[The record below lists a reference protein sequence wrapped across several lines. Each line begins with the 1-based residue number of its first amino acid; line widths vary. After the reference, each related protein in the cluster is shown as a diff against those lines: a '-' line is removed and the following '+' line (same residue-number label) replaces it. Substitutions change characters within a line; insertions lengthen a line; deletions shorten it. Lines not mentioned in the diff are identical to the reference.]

1 MATTKDRQVIYLGA
15 ATAAALADYHA
26 RRRGQF
32 KSVSATVEHLLQ
44 RALLGELDEGMEGL
58 LAPVIA
64 QRVEEAAARA
74 VEARVAPLLAAQTDR
89 LAALLVRSGKD
100 ALGGYGVGVAILER
114 LTGDAAAA
122 RRLAE
127 EARLAAGPAYT
138 ARGLRGTP
146 GDERA

>member
-1 MATTKDRQVIYLGA
+1 MTTTKDRQVIYLSPA
-15 ATAAALADYHA
+15 LAAALADYQA
-26 RRRGQF
+26 RRRGRF

-44 RALLGELDEGMEGL
+44 RALTGELDEGMERL
-58 LAPVIA
+58 LAPVLA

-74 VEARVAPLLAAQTDR
+74 VEERIATLLAAQTDR

-114 LTGDAAAA
+114 LTGDPALA

-127 EARLAAGPAYT
+127 EARLVAGPAYT

-146 GDERA
+146 GQE